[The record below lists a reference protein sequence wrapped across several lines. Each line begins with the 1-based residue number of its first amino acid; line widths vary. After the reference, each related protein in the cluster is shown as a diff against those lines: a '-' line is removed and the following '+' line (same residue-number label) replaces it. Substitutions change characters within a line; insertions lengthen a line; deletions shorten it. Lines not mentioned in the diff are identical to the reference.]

1 MYSYSEMGFRMQF
14 QPRPTT
20 FAWLSLFGFAFIW
33 SPFYGTVES
42 ATFPSIA
49 ASFQALMAARL
60 LALSASIIS
69 LGVLMAI
76 LSRIDSIPN
85 IPSATALAIAGSIG
99 MTMEGIY
106 AIGAAPETCLFAG
119 ALLRGIFSTW
129 AFMMWIATL
138 VRFDGKNAAI
148 AISLA
153 LVVYGIVQ
161 VGLFLLA
168 AYWPNASVVGLAA
181 CPIVA
186 CIGCVESARAISNP
200 NHEEKDKGANETG
213 AVKRHA
219 ITFFLF
225 ADLGFGFLMGLIM
238 NLYPQD
244 AEFPTAVC
252 YLVVACLSL
261 AVFAFSQL
269 ANNLSYLL
277 KMLLFVMVVAL
288 TALLLG
294 GTMNGLLQHLCV
306 TAMTVVLTCFGVLTY
321 ADTQTRLEGNRG
333 RASLFLILVNAGM
346 ALSTFYLMAIGEEY
360 FQDSALLLVAVL
372 CVVLISTAAIP
383 DIRTEARPWGFAS
396 LIPVQSPEARR
407 QQRISTLAEEA
418 GLTPREYEAFLLLV
432 EGKSRSDIADT
443 LVIAVGT
450 AKAYV
455 HNIYAKLGV
464 HSYNEFR
471 RLVDGE
477 VED

>member
-1 MYSYSEMGFRMQF
+1 MQL
-14 QPRPTT
+14 QPRLTT

-42 ATFPSIA
+42 ATFPFIA
-49 ASFQALMAARL
+49 ASFQTLMAARL
-60 LALSASIIS
+60 LALFASIIS

-76 LSRIDSIPN
+76 LSRIDYIP
-85 IPSATALAIAGSIG
+85 IVPGATVIAIAGSIG
-99 MTMEGIY
+99 MAVEGVY
-106 AIGAAPETCLFAG
+106 AIGAGPEPLLLVG
-119 ALLRGIFSTW
+119 AFLRGVFSAG
-129 AFMMWIATL
+129 AFMMWVTTL

-153 LVVYGIVQ
+153 LVVYGVVQ
-161 VGLFLLA
+161 VVLFLLA
-168 AYWPNASVVGLAA
+168 AYWPNASIIGLAA

-186 CIGCVESARAISNP
+186 CIGCVKSARATSFPTHKKEN
-200 NHEEKDKGANETG
+200 KAADETG
-213 AVKRHA
+213 VVKQHAVV
-219 ITFFLF
+219 FFLF

-238 NLYPQD
+238 NLYPQG

-252 YLVVACLSL
+252 YLVVACILL

-269 ANNLSYLL
+269 AANLSYLL

-288 TALLLG
+288 TALVLC
-294 GTMNGLLQHLCV
+294 GTMNGLPPRLCV
-306 TAMTVVLTCFGVLTY
+306 TAMVVVLTCFGVLTY
-321 ADTQTRLEGNRG
+321 ADTQTRLEGNHG
-333 RASLFLILVNAGM
+333 RASLFLILVNVGM
-346 ALSTFYLMAIGEEY
+346 VLSTFYLMAIGKEF
-360 FQDSALLLVAVL
+360 FQDSTLLLVAAL
-372 CVVLISTAAIP
+372 CVVLISSAAIP